1 MCSRIQGEVD
11 TVMRKGFAFSEE
23 QQEMSLERQ
32 AGVRSGKEGCMLS
45 WGSSTLFPGLG
56 CEETLA

>member
-1 MCSRIQGEVD
+1 M
-11 TVMRKGFAFSEE
+11 MRKGFAFSEE